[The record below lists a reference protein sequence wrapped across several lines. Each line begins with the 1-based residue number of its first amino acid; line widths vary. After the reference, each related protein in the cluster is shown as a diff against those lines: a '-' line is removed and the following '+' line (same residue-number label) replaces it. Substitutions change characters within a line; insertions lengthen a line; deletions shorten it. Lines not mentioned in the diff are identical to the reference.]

1 MNCFDGE
8 GEEKEFGKDGYC
20 SYKYGMVELNG
31 EKTYTIERRGHD
43 KRGDVSEYPHKSTKD
58 ICKCEKYLNYFGLN
72 LKGVQFVPTQLVMIA
87 MPRAGLESQSW

>member
-20 SYKYGMVELNG
+20 SFKYGMVELNG

-58 ICKCEKYLNYFGLN
+58 ICKSELFKLLVLN
-72 LKGVQFVPTQLVMIA
+72 LKGAQFVPTQVATIV
-87 MPRAGLESQSW
+87 MPRGGLASQS